1 MSHIPNNAPGC
12 FGSALA
18 FDPSTS
24 FCNTCIFK
32 GECEPAHADN
42 LIALRARLGVK
53 IKDETTPRLVTTEPK
68 NINPGLSAKAQA
80 LLDKV
85 DEGGFNIVDSLKKG
99 INPFREKFQFLR
111 VACHLLLNV
120 QYPISRDTLKMAFAT
135 KFNWADDTAAHHAR
149 LVFQVLEHVGVVENN
164 DGKIKLKRD

>member
-1 MSHIPNNAPGC
+1 MTIPMNAPGC

-24 FCNTCIFK
+24 FCGSCIFK
-32 GECEPAHADN
+32 GECEPVHSAN
-42 LIALRARLGVK
+42 LIALRAKLG
-53 IKDETTPRLVTTEPK
+53 IKHKEEASRLVTKEPGS
-68 NINPGLSAKAQA
+68 INPALSAKAQA
-80 LLDKV
+80 LLDKI
-85 DEGGFNIVDSLKKG
+85 DEGGFNIVDNLRKG

-120 QYPISRDTLKMAFAT
+120 QYPISRETLKMAFMT
-135 KFNWADDTAAHHAR
+135 KFDWAEDTASHHVR
-149 LVFQVLEHVGVVENN
+149 MTFQVLEHVGAVENN